1 MKAVPGC
8 AHARYH
14 VEANGRVVVQTLSP
28 GGSVNDQ
35 RRFRNMKQAH
45 KVISKDIYCGK
56 RGAAFLAPGKNRSHD
71 LFWAVNRLDGVGVG
85 TLRVKPRRRAKK
97 RVSSCGCGG

>member
-1 MKAVPGC
+1 MRPLPGC

-35 RRFRNMKQAH
+35 RRFRNMKAAH
-45 KVISKDIYCGK
+45 KAISKDIYCGK
-56 RGAAFLAPGKNRSHD
+56 RGAAFLATGKERSND
-71 LFWAVNRLDGVGVG
+71 LFWAVNRLSGLG
-85 TLRVKPRRRAKK
+85 RVARRRRAPKM
-97 RVSSCGCGG
+97 RRTDRSCGCGG